1 MYFLNQ
7 QGGLKPE
14 DNAIRL
20 VTATTAHSFK
30 DDWKILR
37 NVTLNLGVSGITTA
51 SSL

>member
-20 VTATTAHSFK
+20 RNGYNGTFVQ
-30 DDWKILR
+30 DDWK
-37 NVTLNLGVSGITTA
+37 NSAET
-51 SSL
+51 